1 MFFSVKT
8 AIKIGEKSYFPC
20 ICYALPD
27 ALVPTVDKLVTEGK
41 AREYETKVY
50 FQNGKVLEKKAVVKE
65 SLTTKKGKK
74 AKKGATSAVTEV
86 EAVAEVETVAEETEG
101 F

>member
-8 AIKIGEKSYFPC
+8 AIKIGGKSYFPC
-20 ICYALPD
+20 ICYVLPD
-27 ALVPTVDKLVTEGK
+27 TLVPTVDKLVAEGK
-41 AREYETKVY
+41 ARKYETKVY

-74 AKKGATSAVTEV
+74 VKN
-86 EAVAEVETVAEETEG
+86 ETAPVVAEETEG

>member
-8 AIKIGEKSYFPC
+8 AIKIGSKTYLPC
-20 ICYALPD
+20 ICYNLPD
-27 ALVPTVDKLVTEGK
+27 ALVPTVDKLVAEGK

-65 SLTTKKGKK
+65 TLTAKKGKK
-74 AKKGATSAVTEV
+74 AKKEASVVTEV
-86 EAVAEVETVAEETEG
+86 EAVAEAESVTDTEAEG

>member
-8 AIKIGEKSYFPC
+8 AIKIGSKTYLPC
-20 ICYALPD
+20 ICYNLPD
-27 ALVPTVDKLVTEGK
+27 TLVPTVDKLVAEGK

-50 FQNGKVLEKKAVVKE
+50 FQNGKVLEKKAVVKT

-74 AKKGATSAVTEV
+74 AKKETSAVIEV
-86 EAVAEVETVAEETEG
+86 EAVAEAESVTDTEAEG